1 MIVLNDRLLEEM
13 KIPEEQIKL
22 EFPIWL
28 YQTDKVSLRKAAKIA
43 GLDWLSFSE
52 ILCQRNISTVK
63 MSDEELRTEVKMVNS
78 LIQ

>member
-1 MIVLNDRLLEEM
+1 MIVLNDRLIEEM
-13 KIPEEQIKL
+13 KMPEEQIKL
-22 EFPIWL
+22 EFAIWL

-52 ILCQRNISTVK
+52 ILRQRDISTVK
-63 MSDEELRTEVKMVNS
+63 MSDEELLTEVKTVNS

>member
-13 KIPEEQIKL
+13 EIPEEQIKL
-22 EFPIWL
+22 EFAIWL

-52 ILCQRNISTVK
+52 ILCERKISTVK